1 MHADRRLYVDRDW
14 SRLVEETD
22 PAVAFLLAATG
33 HEIPAEHVA
42 RLGLVAVDGRVQQQ
56 SAPASEPYATDAYA
70 TDVPPDAP
78 APILPPESRR
88 TRRRVK

>member
-1 MHADRRLYVDRDW
+1 MQADRRLYVDRDW

-42 RLGLVAVDGRVQQQ
+42 RLGLVAVDGRVQQA
-56 SAPASEPYATDAYA
+56 SAVAASEPVTVEPMSEDSSEPV
-70 TDVPPDAP
+70 T
-78 APILPPESRR
+78 PILPPESRR
-88 TRRRVK
+88 TRRRVR

>member
-1 MHADRRLYVDRDW
+1 MQADRRLYVDRDW

-42 RLGLVAVDGRVQQQ
+42 RLGLVAVDGRVEQ
-56 SAPASEPYATDAYA
+56 AVLASEPVTVEPMAEDSSEPVT
-70 TDVPPDAP
+70 
-78 APILPPESRR
+78 PILPPESRR